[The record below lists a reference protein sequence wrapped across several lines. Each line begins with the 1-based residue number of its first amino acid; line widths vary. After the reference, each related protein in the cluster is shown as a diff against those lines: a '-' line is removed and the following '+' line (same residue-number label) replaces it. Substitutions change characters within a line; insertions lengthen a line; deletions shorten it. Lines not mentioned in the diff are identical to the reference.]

1 MVEDDGRIGGE
12 AWSFEISLEDPD
24 WETAVPDWR
33 AVLARVG
40 GAAAAEIAART
51 GEAGCAAP
59 AEIALVLSG
68 DAAVQELN
76 RDWRGID
83 TPTNVLSFAT
93 WWDDDCPPPPAAG
106 LPLLLGD
113 LVLARETLL
122 AEAAAE
128 AKAPADHFA
137 HLVLHGVLHL
147 LGYDHQDAAAAREM
161 ESLEIRLLA
170 EIGIADPYGGLDPR
184 GDSDDD

>member
-1 MVEDDGRIGGE
+1 MAEDCIRIDGAG
-12 AWSFEISLEDPD
+12 WVFEICIEDPA
-24 WETAVPDWR
+24 WETAVPGWH
-33 AVLARVG
+33 AALARLGSAV
-40 GAAAAEIAART
+40 ATEIAERAA
-51 GEAGCAAP
+51 EAGCAAE
-59 AEIALVLSG
+59 AEVALVLSD
-68 DAAVQELN
+68 DAAVRELN

-83 TPTNVLSFAT
+83 KPTNVLSFAT
-93 WWDDDCPPPPAAG
+93 WWDDGCPPPPAAG

-122 AEAAAE
+122 AESAAE

-137 HLVLHGVLHL
+137 HLVLHGLLHL

-170 EIGIADPYGGLDPR
+170 EIGIADPYGGLGPR

>member
-1 MVEDDGRIGGE
+1 MVEDCIRIGG
-12 AWSFEISLEDPD
+12 ADWAFEVCIEDPAWD
-24 WETAVPDWR
+24 AAVPGWR
-33 AVLARVG
+33 EALARL
-40 GAAAAEIAART
+40 GAAAAAEVAQRAA
-51 GEAGCAAP
+51 EAGCAAP
-59 AEIALVLSG
+59 AETALALST

-83 TPTNVLSFAT
+83 KPTNVLSFAT
-93 WWDDDCPPPPAAG
+93 WWDDGCPPPPAPG

-113 LVLARETLL
+113 LAVARETLL

-128 AKAPADHFA
+128 TKAPADHFA
-137 HLVLHGVLHL
+137 HLVLHGLLHL

>member
-1 MVEDDGRIGGE
+1 MGVGR
-12 AWSFEISLEDPD
+12 WPTFFCF
-24 WETAVPDWR
+24 W
-33 AVLARVG
+33 
-40 GAAAAEIAART
+40 
-51 GEAGCAAP
+51 AP
-59 AEIALVLSG
+59 ASAEKRTVWTLRG
-68 DAAVQELN
+68 T
-76 RDWRGID
+76 WRSVI
-83 TPTNVLSFAT
+83 TSYSIHYTKLYELSFAT

-122 AEAAAE
+122 AEAASE

-161 ESLEIRLLA
+161 ESLEVRLLA
-170 EIGIADPYGGLDPR
+170 DLGIADPYGGVAPR
-184 GDSDDD
+184 GDSDDE